1 MSEQKFTPAPWSQ
14 AHRICDE
21 EGNYSTQV
29 FSTETG
35 ETIATLAWAKMP
47 PKKVVID
54 GKQKIQ
60 TGTYREGNAKLIATA
75 PELLDIALRLKKSLD
90 DNRSK
95 NYMIELLAR
104 EFVDLDETIKKAL
117 S

>member
-60 TGTYREGNAKLIATA
+60 TGTYREGNAILIAAA
-75 PELLDIALRLKKSLD
+75 PDMLAALQNLEND
-90 DNRSK
+90 DNSIPEHAWKLVKDAISK
-95 NYMIELLAR
+95 ATAVY
-104 EFVDLDETIKKAL
+104 
-117 S
+117 

>member
-14 AHRICDE
+14 SHRICDE

-54 GKQKIQ
+54 GKQKNLKFFLPIYFLRQ
-60 TGTYREGNAKLIATA
+60 KVYLQFIFI
-75 PELLDIALRLKKSLD
+75 LDFYSCNNL
-90 DNRSK
+90 
-95 NYMIELLAR
+95 
-104 EFVDLDETIKKAL
+104 
-117 S
+117 

>member
-29 FSTETG
+29 FSAETG

-47 PKKVVID
+47 PKKVIID
-54 GKQKIQ
+54 GKSIIQ
-60 TGTYREGNAKLIATA
+60 TGTYREGNAKLIAAA
-75 PELLDIALRLKKSLD
+75 PELLEACERALQVLEQENIFGQARL
-90 DNRSK
+90 
-95 NYMIELLAR
+95 LLA
-104 EFVDLDETIKKAL
+104 VAIKKAL